1 MDKQHRLSRLGPLS
15 GLLAV
20 ALEFGGV
27 ILGSQPMVALGDSNT
42 KILNALTKHVG
53 TGAWIGSYMELA
65 TLAAFAVFAIWLF
78 GSRRGPLAGAGMLAT
93 GVYVT
98 VGGISLI
105 VGDVLKYGSGHGMG
119 HQEMLALFDLQS
131 ALFIATWGISAA
143 FLALAPV
150 SGWLRGS
157 ALVIAGL
164 RLVSVT
170 VPTAGAAQFPEILFL
185 LWIVAVGVSAGRRPS
200 TVTAGAPAAAHA

>member
-1 MDKQHRLSRLGPLS
+1 MDKQDRLSRLGPLS

-27 ILGSQPMVALGDSNT
+27 IVGSQPMVALGDSNT
-42 KILNALTKHVG
+42 KILDALTKHVG
-53 TGAWIGSYMELA
+53 TGAWIGSYMELGA
-65 TLAAFAVFAIWLF
+65 LAAFAVFAIWLF
-78 GSRRGPLAGAGMLAT
+78 ASRRGPLATAGMLAT

-119 HQEMLALFDLQS
+119 HQALLALFDLQS

-164 RLVSVT
+164 RLVAVA

-185 LWIVAVGVSAGRRPS
+185 LWIVAVGVSAARRPR
-200 TVTAGAPAAAHA
+200 TVATGAPAAVHA